1 MTQTVS
7 KPISVIARCE
17 FKTSGYV
24 LWGIQS
30 GEKTYEVT
38 CVNHTVTGCRERGG
52 EPCKGFQYRN
62 HCKHGDLVQV
72 LEWEHEA
79 AEALRFNPWHGSNYG
94 AERPIDER
102 GSLNYRNDG
111 FRLMR

>member
-17 FKTSGYV
+17 FKANSYV
-24 LWGIQS
+24 LWGVRS

-38 CVNHTVTGCRERGG
+38 CVNHTVTGCRQRGG
-52 EPCKGFQYRN
+52 EQCQGYKFSG

-72 LEWEHEA
+72 LEWEHQSEPKRST
-79 AEALRFNPWHGSNYG
+79 EV
-94 AERPIDER
+94 ERPIDER
-102 GSLNYRNDG
+102 GSLNGNRQ
-111 FRLMR
+111 FSLLK